1 MREQRKPAGSER
13 LGEKKETEMYPG
25 MMAWW
30 KHPHRHGGGGCG
42 EGAHA
47 EHCGPGE
54 GRGGGGRWG
63 GRHAHGEEAFA
74 GHDHEDDFG
83 SFGVRRPLRFLA
95 YKLEL
100 EDAQVTELANILNDL
115 KTERAQAAVDH
126 RRSTSAIADSIAGD
140 ALDEAKLGQGTAER
154 VKTAE
159 RLRDAVVRAIGRIHA
174 LLKAE
179 QRQKLAYLIRTGAL
193 SI

>member
-1 MREQRKPAGSER
+1 
-13 LGEKKETEMYPG
+13 MYPG

-30 KHPHRHGGGGCG
+30 KHAHRHGGGGC
-42 EGAHA
+42 EGVGV
-47 EHCGPGE
+47 EHGGPGDGHGH
-54 GRGGGGRWG
+54 GRRWG
-63 GRHAHGEEAFA
+63 GRHAEEASA
-74 GHDHEDDFG
+74 GHDHDDDFG
-83 SFGVRRPLRFLA
+83 GFGVRRPLRFLA

-100 EDAQVTELANILNDL
+100 EDDQVTELARILNEL

-140 ALDEAKLGQGTAER
+140 ALDETKLGQGTSER

-174 LLKAE
+174 ILKAE

>member
-1 MREQRKPAGSER
+1 MRERRKPAGSER

-30 KHPHRHGGGGCG
+30 KHAHRHGGGCAG
-42 EGAHA
+42 EGEHA
-47 EHCGPGE
+47 EHCGH
-54 GRGGGGRWG
+54 GGGGRG
-63 GRHAHGEEAFA
+63 GRWRGHHAQEAFA
-74 GHDHEDDFG
+74 GHDHDEDFG

-100 EDAQVTELANILNDL
+100 EDAQVTELANILNEL

-126 RRSTSAIADSIAGD
+126 RRSTSAIADSIAGE
-140 ALDEAKLGQGTAER
+140 ALDETKLGQGTAER

-174 LLKAE
+174 ILKAD

>member
-1 MREQRKPAGSER
+1 
-13 LGEKKETEMYPG
+13 MYPG

-30 KHPHRHGGGGCG
+30 KHAHGHAGGSC
-42 EGAHA
+42 EGVGA
-47 EHCGPGE
+47 EHCGPGPGDAR
-54 GRGGGGRWG
+54 GRRWG
-63 GRHAHGEEAFA
+63 GRHAEEAFA
-74 GHDHEDDFG
+74 GHPDHDDDFG

-100 EDAQVTELANILNDL
+100 EDGQVTELASILNEL

-140 ALDEAKLGQGTAER
+140 SLDEAKLNQGTAER

-159 RLRDAVVRAIGRIHA
+159 RLRDAVTRAIGRIHA
-174 LLKAE
+174 ILKAE

>member
-1 MREQRKPAGSER
+1 
-13 LGEKKETEMYPG
+13 MYPG

-30 KHPHRHGGGGCG
+30 KHAHRHGGGCG
-42 EGAHA
+42 EGVHA
-47 EHCGPGE
+47 EHHEHGHGE
-54 GRGGGGRWG
+54 GRGGRWG
-63 GRHAHGEEAFA
+63 HHPREAFA
-74 GHDHEDDFG
+74 GHDHEEDFG

-126 RRSTSAIADSIAGD
+126 RRSTSAIADAIAGD
-140 ALDEAKLGQGTAER
+140 ALDEGKLGQGAGER

-174 LLKAE
+174 ILKTE